1 MAQATSAAH
10 PLVSVV
16 TPFYN
21 TAPYLAQ
28 CIESVLAQT
37 YPHFEYILMDNCST
51 DGSAEIAES
60 LCASG
65 LQDTPH
71 SVLAVPFPARELQ
84 SCAHEISDESE
95 YCKIVQADDW
105 IFPKCLQ
112 SMVRAFKQS
121 ESIGLVSSY
130 WLSGNDLWRLG
141 VSTSDTDACGQR
153 SRPVVFAGGYY
164 PLRLA
169 NSGNVSFVCGA
180 AQ

>member
-51 DGSAEIAES
+51 DGSAEIAETYARRDS
-60 LCASG
+60 RIRLIRCSEF
-65 LQDTPH
+65 LSQ
-71 SVLAVPFPARELQ
+71 LANYNRALTQ
-84 SCAHEISDESE
+84 ISDESE

-105 IFPKCLQ
+105 IFPNCLQ
-112 SMVRAFKQS
+112 LMVQAFKQS
-121 ESIGLVSSY
+121 ERSVWCLLIGY
-130 WLSGNDLWRLG
+130 RG
-141 VSTSDTDACGQR
+141 TI
-153 SRPVVFAGGYY
+153 
-164 PLRLA
+164 
-169 NSGNVSFVCGA
+169 CGA
-180 AQ
+180 RGFHFRHRCLRAKKPSGGFCSRILPRSARKLR